1 MNNPTGIGI
10 RLAPQENS
18 NSFWIKS
25 LKSYNRASLTVISD
39 TTNNWY
45 YLKPFTLI
53 LVNKGNI
60 YIIFPI
66 STFLKVQERHERISI
81 TSVIIK
87 YS

>member
-39 TTNNWY
+39 TTNN
-45 YLKPFTLI
+45 
-53 LVNKGNI
+53 
-60 YIIFPI
+60 
-66 STFLKVQERHERISI
+66 
-81 TSVIIK
+81 
-87 YS
+87 

>member
-18 NSFWIKS
+18 NSFWIKN
-25 LKSYNRASLTVISD
+25 LKSYNRASLTVIND
-39 TTNNWY
+39 IINKWY
-45 YLKPFTLI
+45 YLKPFALF

-60 YIIFPI
+60 FIIFPI